1 VIKIQTQKSPYDS
14 KIWLKSY
21 DDHVNK
27 TLQYPTESL
36 GELFDKSLGKYP
48 DRVACYFMERAIN
61 YSELKNYVHRFA
73 TFLQLNGLKKGDRVA
88 INLANCPQ
96 YLVAHL
102 GTLLAGGVASGCSPL
117 MSPTEI
123 AYQINDSEA
132 KFFVTLDAF
141 YEKVLM
147 QVLDNV
153 PKLECVIT
161 TNIADYMGL
170 SKLKVALGKI
180 IGKVPKGKVVPFE
193 GKKVLDFNEVIKTEI
208 ELKPVNIDNDK
219 DLALLQYTGGTTG
232 LPKGTELT
240 HANIIS
246 NIVQISTWIDRISEE
261 QEEAN
266 NLSAFPLF
274 HLAGLAMSMVT
285 LYLSTTQVLIANPRD
300 TNHLIEEMI
309 DKAPQIMVNVPTL
322 YLAIKNN
329 PKAKKIPKET
339 LKDIEVYI
347 SGAAPFPAEAI
358 NDFEDNMHAKSK
370 VLEVYGMTE
379 TSPIL
384 TMNPYY
390 GKKKIGTVG
399 LPVPDTEIRLVD
411 IDTGEQVELGKP
423 GEIICKGPQV
433 TRGYYNKP
441 EANAKT
447 IIDGWFHTGDVGIMD
462 EDGYIT
468 IVDRTKD
475 MLIVSGYK
483 VYSVH
488 VEDILTKHPNVE
500 MVAIIGLKDPERP
513 GSEIVKAVVQ
523 LKEGVELSEKV
534 KEELKNY
541 ASEHLSKYENP
552 RIWEFKDSLPLTTV
566 GKVLKRALRKEAE
579 ENE

>member
-1 VIKIQTQKSPYDS
+1 METKMSPYDA
-14 KIWLKSY
+14 KIWTKSY
-21 DDHVNK
+21 DKHVK
-27 TLQYPTESL
+27 PTLEYPKESL
-36 GELFDKSLGKYP
+36 GDLFDKAMTKYP
-48 DRVACYFMERAIN
+48 ERIACYFMEREMPFG
-61 YSELKNYVHRFA
+61 ELREYVHRFA
-73 TFLQLNGLKKGDRVA
+73 TFLQKNGLKKGDRVA
-88 INLANCPQ
+88 VNLANCPQ

-123 AYQINDSEA
+123 AYQINDSGA

-141 YEKVLM
+141 YEKVLTK
-147 QVLDNV
+147 VLDKV

-161 TNIADYMGL
+161 TNISDYMGL
-170 SKLKVALGKI
+170 SKLKVTLGKM
-180 IGKVPKGKVVPFE
+180 IGKIPKGKVVPFA
-193 GKKVLDFNEVIKTEI
+193 GKLVLDFNEVIETEND
-208 ELKPVNIDNDK
+208 LKHIDIDTKN

-240 HANIIS
+240 HANILT
-246 NIVQISTWIDRISEE
+246 NIVQISNWIDRSSEE
-261 QEEAN
+261 QEDAN

-285 LYLSTTQVLIANPRD
+285 LYLSVSQVLIANPRD
-300 TNHLIEEMI
+300 TDHLIEEMI
-309 DKAPQIMVNVPTL
+309 DKKPQIMVNVPTL

-329 PKAKKIPKET
+329 DKSKHIPTEV

-358 NDFEDNMHAKSK
+358 NDFEDNMQAKKK

-390 GKKKIGTVG
+390 GTKKVGTVG
-399 LPVPDTEIRLVD
+399 IPVPDTDIRLVD
-411 IDTGEQVELGKP
+411 VETGDQVELGKP
-423 GEIICKGPQV
+423 GEIICRGPQV

-447 IIDGWFHTGDVGIMD
+447 IIDGWFHTGDVGVMD

-475 MLIVSGYK
+475 MLIVSGFK

-488 VEDILTKHPNVE
+488 VEDILTKHPDIE
-500 MVAIIGLKDPERP
+500 LVAIIGLKDPDRP

-523 LKEGVELSEKV
+523 LKEGIEPTDSV
-534 KEELKNY
+534 KESLKKY
-541 ASEHLSKYENP
+541 AIEHLSKYENP
-552 RIWEFKDSLPLTTV
+552 RSWEFRESLPLTVV
-566 GKVLKRALRKEAE
+566 GKVLKRSLREEATK
-579 ENE
+579 

>member
-1 VIKIQTQKSPYDS
+1 MEIKLSPYDE
-14 KIWLKSY
+14 KIWTKSY
-21 DDHVNK
+21 DKHVK
-27 TLQYPTESL
+27 ATLEYPKESL
-36 GELFDKSLGKYP
+36 GELFDNAMAKYP
-48 DRVACYFMERAIN
+48 DRIACYFMEREMPF
-61 YSELKNYVHRFA
+61 SELRDYVHRFA
-73 TFLQLNGLKKGDRVA
+73 TFLQKKGLKKGDRVA

-102 GTLLAGGVASGCSPL
+102 ATIIAGGVASGCSPL

-141 YEKVLM
+141 YEKVLT
-147 QVLDNV
+147 QVLEKV
-153 PKLECVIT
+153 PKLECIIT
-161 TNIADYMGL
+161 TNISDYMGL
-170 SKLKVALGKI
+170 SKIKVTLGKK
-180 IGKVPKGKVVPFE
+180 IGKIPTGKVTPFE
-193 GKKVLDFNEVIKTEI
+193 GKLVLDFKDVIETEND
-208 ELKPVNIDNDK
+208 LKPVDIDTKK

-240 HANIIS
+240 HANLIT
-246 NIVQISTWIDRISEE
+246 NMVQISTWIDRTAEE
-261 QEEAN
+261 QVEAN

-285 LYLSTTQVLIANPRD
+285 LYLSASQVLIANPRD
-300 TNHLIEEMI
+300 TDHLIKEMI
-309 DKAPQIMVNVPTL
+309 DKKPMIMVNVPTL

-329 PKAKKIPKET
+329 EKAKKIPLEV
-339 LKDIEVYI
+339 LKDIEIYI

-358 NDFEDNMHAKSK
+358 NDFEDNMQAKKK

-390 GKKKIGTVG
+390 GVKKVGTVG
-399 LPVPDTEIRLVD
+399 LPVPDTDIRLVD
-411 IDTGEQVELGKP
+411 VETGEQVELGKP
-423 GEIICKGPQV
+423 GEIICRGPQV

-441 EANAKT
+441 DANAKT
-447 IIDGWFHTGDVGIMD
+447 IIDGWFHTGDVGVMD

-475 MLIVSGYK
+475 MLIVSGFK

-488 VEDILTKHPNVE
+488 VEDILTKHPDIE
-500 MVAIIGLKDPERP
+500 MIAIIGLKDPDRP

-523 LKEGVELSEKV
+523 LKEGIEPTDSV
-534 KEELKNY
+534 KENLKKY
-541 ASEHLSKYENP
+541 ATEHLSKYENP
-552 RIWEFKDSLPLTTV
+552 KLWEFRESLPLTVV
-566 GKVLKRALRKEAE
+566 GKVLKRSLREEAE
-579 ENE
+579 SNN

>member
-1 VIKIQTQKSPYDS
+1 MQSEKTPYDA
-14 KIWLKSY
+14 KIWIKSY
-21 DDHVNK
+21 DKHVK
-27 TLQYPTESL
+27 PSLEYPKESL
-36 GELFDKSLGKYP
+36 GKIFDDAMTIYP
-48 DRVACYFMERAIN
+48 ERIACYFMKKEMTFR
-61 YSELKNYVHRFA
+61 ELRDKVHRFA
-73 TFLQLNGLKKGDRVA
+73 TFLQKNGLNKGDRVA
-88 INLANCPQ
+88 INLPNCPQ
-96 YLVAHL
+96 YLIAHF
-102 GTLLAGGVASGCSPL
+102 GALLAGGVASGCSPL
-117 MSPTEI
+117 MSATEI

-141 YEKVLM
+141 YEKVLY

-153 PKLECVIT
+153 PKLTTIIT
-161 TNIADYMGL
+161 TNISDYMAL
-170 SKLKVALGKI
+170 SKIIVGLGKLLGKI
-180 IGKVPKGKVVPFE
+180 PKGKVESFK
-193 GKKVLDFNEVIKTEI
+193 GKNVLDFREVMQTEKDLQ
-208 ELKPVNIDNDK
+208 EVSIDPGK

-240 HANIIS
+240 HTNILSNIIQVA
-246 NIVQISTWIDRISEE
+246 NWLDK
-261 QEEAN
+261 QETKERDA

-274 HLAGLAMSMVT
+274 HLAGLAMSMIT
-285 LYLSTTQVLIANPRD
+285 LYTSAAQILIANPRD
-300 TNHLIEEMI
+300 TDHIIKEAKEKNPKIL
-309 DKAPQIMVNVPTL
+309 VNVPTL

-329 PKAKKIPKET
+329 PKSKEIPKST
-339 LKDIEVYI
+339 LKNIDIYV

-358 NDFEDNMHAKSK
+358 NDFEESMDAKNK

-399 LPVPDTEIRLVD
+399 IPVPDTDLRLVD
-411 IDTGEQVELGKP
+411 VETGEQAELGKP
-423 GEIICKGPQV
+423 GEIICRGPQV

-462 EDGYIT
+462 EDGFIT

-488 VEDILTKHPNVE
+488 VEDILTKHPDIE
-500 MVAIIGLKDPERP
+500 MVAIIGLKDPDRP

-523 LKEGVELSEKV
+523 LKEGLEPTESIKEK
-534 KEELKNY
+534 LKKY
-541 ASEHLSKYENP
+541 AADHLSKYENP
-552 RIWEFKDSLPLTTV
+552 KLWEFRETLPLTTV
-566 GKVLKRALRKEAE
+566 GKVLKRALRE
-579 ENE
+579 ESNK

>member
-1 VIKIQTQKSPYDS
+1 MEMKTSPYDA
-14 KIWLKSY
+14 KIWTKSY
-21 DDHVNK
+21 DKHVKPN
-27 TLQYPTESL
+27 LEYPKESL
-36 GELFDKSLGKYP
+36 GDIFDKAMAKYP
-48 DRVACYFMERAIN
+48 ERVACYFMETAMIFG
-61 YSELKNYVHRFA
+61 ELRDYVHRFA
-73 TFLQLNGLKKGDRVA
+73 TFLQKNGLEKGDRVA

-96 YLVAHL
+96 YLVAHFA
-102 GTLLAGGVASGCSPL
+102 TLLAGGVASGCSPL

-141 YEKVLM
+141 YEKVLTK
-147 QVLDNV
+147 VLDKV
-153 PKLECVIT
+153 PKLECVVT
-161 TNIADYMGL
+161 TNISDYMGL
-170 SKLKVALGKI
+170 PKIKVILGKL
-180 IGKVPKGKVVPFE
+180 IGKIPKGKVLPFT
-193 GKKVLDFNEVIKTEI
+193 GKLVLDFNEVIKTNSD
-208 ELKPVNIDNDK
+208 LKRIDIDIKN

-240 HANIIS
+240 HANIIT
-246 NIVQISTWIDRISEE
+246 NIVQIATWIDRAAEE

-285 LYLSTTQVLIANPRD
+285 LYLSASQILIANPRD
-300 TNHLIEEMI
+300 TDHLIEEIKDKKPMI
-309 DKAPQIMVNVPTL
+309 IVNVPTL
-322 YLAIKNN
+322 FLAIKNN
-329 PKAKKIPKET
+329 EKSKDIPTEV

-358 NDFEDNMHAKSK
+358 NDFEENMQAKKK

-390 GKKKIGTVG
+390 GTKKIGTVG
-399 LPVPDTEIRLVD
+399 IPVPDTDIRLVD
-411 IDTGEQVELGKP
+411 VETGEQVELGKP
-423 GEIICKGPQV
+423 GEIICRGAQV

-441 EANAKT
+441 EANSKT
-447 IIDGWFHTGDVGIMD
+447 IIDGWFHTGDVGTMD

-475 MLIVSGYK
+475 MLIVSGFK

-488 VEDILTKHPNVE
+488 VEDILT
-500 MVAIIGLKDPERP
+500 
-513 GSEIVKAVVQ
+513 
-523 LKEGVELSEKV
+523 
-534 KEELKNY
+534 
-541 ASEHLSKYENP
+541 
-552 RIWEFKDSLPLTTV
+552 
-566 GKVLKRALRKEAE
+566 
-579 ENE
+579 